1 MIKNRVDQ
9 INRLMGVSIEMHK
22 PFRINNKLQW
32 NIGHYYIN
40 QNNGSF
46 GLEQICN
53 NNGGCSD
60 ISPRLTKR
68 ELYYF
73 CNAYLKGI
81 EDYSYKS
88 NGYLKILQSK
98 VKTYEQDINK
108 RLEEVEVQNFEND
121 LNSVKN

>member
-1 MIKNRVDQ
+1 MQSITIKMIKNRVDQ

-40 QNNGSF
+40 QSNGSF

-60 ISPRLTKR
+60 ISPR
-68 ELYYF
+68 
-73 CNAYLKGI
+73 
-81 EDYSYKS
+81 
-88 NGYLKILQSK
+88 
-98 VKTYEQDINK
+98 
-108 RLEEVEVQNFEND
+108 
-121 LNSVKN
+121 